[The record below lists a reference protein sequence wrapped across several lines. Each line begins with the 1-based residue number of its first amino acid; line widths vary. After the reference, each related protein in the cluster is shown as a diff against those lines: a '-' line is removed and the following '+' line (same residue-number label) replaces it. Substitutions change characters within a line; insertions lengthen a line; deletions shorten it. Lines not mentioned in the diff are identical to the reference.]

1 MVGLLES
8 ITLES
13 LGNLWIALAIGL
25 TSHSQI
31 LAYLAAL
38 AVEVC
43 TQVVNHFLANTLGL
57 AVANAVN
64 GGVSG
69 LTLVLQFRELRCGS
83 LTDWALLRSSIAFVD
98 ITTNGANELFLHSRF
113 VFV

>member
-1 MVGLLES
+1 MIGLLEC
-8 ITLES
+8 ITLEC
-13 LGNLWIALAIGL
+13 LGNLRITLAVGL

-38 AVEVC
+38 AVKVC
-43 TQVVNHFLANTLGL
+43 TQVVNHFLRDTLGL

-64 GGVSG
+64 GCIGG
-69 LTLVLQFRELRCGS
+69 LALVLQFRELGGRS
-83 LTDWALLRSSIAFVD
+83 LTDWTLLGRILAFVD
-98 ITTNGANELFLHSRF
+98 ITTNGTDKLFLHNS